1 MALICVLE
9 HPVNIDASRVAR
21 EPQGNPRNEAITSYL
36 GMIMPHNLT
45 VRFVESVVANGRRKE
60 CDAEAKG
67 LILRVTPGGVK
78 TWAVLYSHGRG
89 KRRLTLGE
97 FPAIKLAK
105 ARELTL
111 QALADIA
118 QGHDPQGRKLAERRG
133 RVDALSFNRL
143 ADIWLENHAR
153 VKLKPTAVVEYER
166 MIDADLRP
174 CLGEMAAALITKQDV
189 ILRVRDKIAGR
200 GARVHADHVVG
211 MVSRIY
217 SWAIDEEY
225 VENNPGYKIRKA
237 AAGPSIRDRVLTG
250 DELRSFWTGLDKAEM
265 SEALRMIFRL
275 ALLTGQRRSE
285 VAGMRKCEIKQDG
298 KLWILPGDRTENGR
312 TIHGRTKNRRDH
324 IVPLTDAA
332 MGVVAK
338 AIRLSEE
345 SEFVFP
351 SPVRDGRVGHINGEA
366 VSMAMRRN
374 RIAAFGVPDM
384 RTHDLRRTMRTF
396 LGEQGVP
403 DEVADRVLN
412 HTRPGVGNQHYN
424 HAKMLP
430 QVRGALELWAAY
442 VEAACGESL
451 PKLPARAYLLAE
463 GVR

>member
-1 MALICVLE
+1 M
-9 HPVNIDASRVAR
+9 NIGASQVAR
-21 EPQGNPRNEAITSYL
+21 EPQGNPRNQATTILSHRIWGT
-36 GMIMPHNLT
+36 IMPLKLT
-45 VRFVESVVANGRRKE
+45 VRFVETVRAKDRRE
-60 CDAEAKG
+60 EYRDAEAKG
-67 LILRVTPGGVK
+67 LILRVTPAGVK
-78 TWAVLYSHGRG
+78 TWAVLYSHGGR

-118 QGHDPQGRKLAERRG
+118 QGHDPQGRKIAERRG

-143 ADIWLENHAR
+143 ADKWLENHAR

-174 CLGEMAAALITKQDV
+174 CLGEMAAGLITKQDV
-189 ILRVRDKIAGR
+189 ILKVRDKIAGR

-225 VENNPGYKIRKA
+225 VDTNPAYKIRKA
-237 AAGPSIRDRVLTG
+237 AAGPSVRDRVLTS
-250 DELRSFWTGLDKAEM
+250 DELRSFWNGLDKAEM
-265 SEALRMIFRL
+265 SEPLRLIFRL

-285 VAGMRKCEIKQDG
+285 VAGMRKCEIKHDDR
-298 KLWILPGDRTENGR
+298 LWILPGDRMENGQ

-324 IVPLTDAA
+324 MVPLTDAA
-332 MGVVAK
+332 MEVVSK
-338 AIRLSEE
+338 AISLSGE

-374 RIAAFGVPDM
+374 RTKAFGVPDM
-384 RTHDLRRTMRTF
+384 RTHDLRRTLRTF

-403 DEVADRVLN
+403 DEVADRVLEPCAA
-412 HTRPGVGNQHYN
+412 RGWKPALQPRQDVASG
-424 HAKMLP
+424 P
-430 QVRGALELWAAY
+430 RGAGAL
-442 VEAACGESL
+442 G
-451 PKLPARAYLLAE
+451 
-463 GVR
+463 

>member
-1 MALICVLE
+1 
-9 HPVNIDASRVAR
+9 
-21 EPQGNPRNEAITSYL
+21 
-36 GMIMPHNLT
+36 MIMPLNLT
-45 VRFVESVVANGRRKE
+45 ARFVESVVAKNRRKE
-60 CDAEAKG
+60 YRDTEAKG
-67 LILRVTPGGVK
+67 LILRVTPAGVK
-78 TWAVLYSHGRG
+78 TWAVLYSHGRR

-133 RVDALSFNRL
+133 RVHALSFNRL

-174 CLGEMAAALITKQDV
+174 CLGEMAAGLIKKQDV
-189 ILRVRDKIAGR
+189 ILKVRDKIAGR

-225 VENNPGYKIRKA
+225 VETNPAYKVRKA
-237 AAGPSIRDRVLTG
+237 AAGPSVRNRVLTS
-250 DELRSFWTGLDKAEM
+250 DELRSFWVGLDKAEM
-265 SEALRMIFRL
+265 SEPLRLIFRL
-275 ALLTGQRRSE
+275 ALLSGQRRSE
-285 VAGMRKCEIKQDG
+285 VAGMRKCEIKHDDR
-298 KLWILPGDRTENGR
+298 LWLLPGDRMENGQ

-324 IVPLTDAA
+324 MVPLTDAA
-332 MGVVAK
+332 MEIISK
-338 AIRLSEE
+338 AISLAGE

-374 RIAAFGVPDM
+374 RKNAFGVPDM

-412 HTRPGVGNQHYN
+412 HARPGVGNQHYN

-430 QVRGALELWAAY
+430 QVRRALELWAAY
-442 VEAACGESL
+442 VEATCLQAS
-451 PKLPARAYLLAE
+451 PKPRLAAA
-463 GVR
+463 

>member
-1 MALICVLE
+1 
-9 HPVNIDASRVAR
+9 
-21 EPQGNPRNEAITSYL
+21 
-36 GMIMPHNLT
+36 MPLNFT
-45 VRFVESVVANGRRKE
+45 ARFVETVRAKDRRE
-60 CDAEAKG
+60 EYRDAEAKG
-67 LILRVTPGGVK
+67 LILRVTPAGVK
-78 TWAVLYSHGRG
+78 TWAVLYSHG
-89 KRRLTLGE
+89 KRKKRLTLGE

-118 QGHDPQGRKLAERRG
+118 QGDDPQGRKIAERRG

-174 CLGEMAAALITKQDV
+174 CLGEMAAGLITKQNV
-189 ILRVRDKIAGR
+189 ILKVRDKIAGR

-225 VENNPGYKIRKA
+225 VEINPA
-237 AAGPSIRDRVLTG
+237 S
-250 DELRSFWTGLDKAEM
+250 LRL
-265 SEALRMIFRL
+265 IFRL

-285 VAGMRKCEIKQDG
+285 VAGMQKCEIRQDDR
-298 KLWILPGDRTENGR
+298 LWILPGDRMENGQ

-332 MGVVAK
+332 MDVVSK
-338 AIRLSEE
+338 AISLSGE

-351 SPVRDGRVGHINGEA
+351 SPVRDGRVGHIHGEA

-374 RIAAFGVPDM
+374 RKKAFGVPDM
-384 RTHDLRRTMRTF
+384 RTHDLRRTLRTF

-412 HTRPGVGNQHYN
+412 HARPGVGNQHYN

-430 QVRGALELWAAY
+430 QVRGALELWALY
-442 VEAACGESL
+442 VETACSEEAAKQPAAVED
-451 PKLPARAYLLAE
+451 ARAVA
-463 GVR
+463 

>member
-1 MALICVLE
+1 
-9 HPVNIDASRVAR
+9 
-21 EPQGNPRNEAITSYL
+21 
-36 GMIMPHNLT
+36 MPLNFT
-45 VRFVESVVANGRRKE
+45 ARFVETVRAKDRRE
-60 CDAEAKG
+60 EYRDAEAKG
-67 LILRVTPGGVK
+67 LILRVTPAGVK
-78 TWAVLYSHGRG
+78 TWAVLYSHGKR

-174 CLGEMAAALITKQDV
+174 CLGEMAAGLVTKQDV
-189 ILRVRDKIAGR
+189 ILKVRDKIAGR

-225 VENNPGYKIRKA
+225 VEINPAYKIRKA
-237 AAGPSIRDRVLTG
+237 AAGPSVRDRVLTS
-250 DELRSFWTGLDKAEM
+250 DELRSFWAGLDKAEM
-265 SEALRMIFRL
+265 SEPLRLIFRL

-285 VAGMRKCEIKQDG
+285 VAGMRKCEIKQDDR
-298 KLWILPGDRTENGR
+298 LWILPGDRMENGQ

-332 MGVVAK
+332 MDVVSK
-338 AIRLSEE
+338 AISLSGE

-351 SPVRDGRVGHINGEA
+351 SPVRDGRVGHIHGEA

-374 RIAAFGVPDM
+374 REKAFGVPDM
-384 RTHDLRRTMRTF
+384 RTHDLRRTLRTF

-412 HTRPGVGNQHYN
+412 HARPGVGNQHYN

-430 QVRGALELWAAY
+430 QVRGALELWATY
-442 VEAACGESL
+442 VETACSEEAAKQPAAVED
-451 PKLPARAYLLAE
+451 ARAAAPPADQAVSDYAIPLAAA
-463 GVR
+463 

>member
-1 MALICVLE
+1 MALISVPE

-21 EPQGNPRNEAITSYL
+21 EPQGNPKKSGDHALCCVSGGT
-36 GMIMPHNLT
+36 IMPLNFT
-45 VRFVESVVANGRRKE
+45 ARFVETVRAKDRRE
-60 CDAEAKG
+60 EYRDAEAKG
-67 LILRVTPGGVK
+67 LILRVTPAGVK
-78 TWAVLYSHGRG
+78 TWAVLYSHG
-89 KRRLTLGE
+89 KRKKRLTLGE

-118 QGHDPQGRKLAERRG
+118 QGDDPQGRKIAERRG

-174 CLGEMAAALITKQDV
+174 CLGEMAAGLITKQNV
-189 ILRVRDKIAGR
+189 ILKVRDKIAGR

-225 VENNPGYKIRKA
+225 VEINPA
-237 AAGPSIRDRVLTG
+237 S
-250 DELRSFWTGLDKAEM
+250 LRL
-265 SEALRMIFRL
+265 IFRL

-285 VAGMRKCEIKQDG
+285 VAGMQKCEIRQDDR
-298 KLWILPGDRTENGR
+298 LWILPGDRMENGQ

-332 MGVVAK
+332 MDVVSK
-338 AIRLSEE
+338 AISLSGE

-351 SPVRDGRVGHINGEA
+351 SPVRDGRVGHIHGEA

-374 RIAAFGVPDM
+374 RKKAFGVPDM
-384 RTHDLRRTMRTF
+384 RTHDLRRTLRTF

-412 HTRPGVGNQHYN
+412 HARPGVGNQHYN

-430 QVRGALELWAAY
+430 QVRGALELWALY
-442 VEAACGESL
+442 VETACSEEAAKQPAAVED
-451 PKLPARAYLLAE
+451 ARAVA
-463 GVR
+463 

>member
-1 MALICVLE
+1 M
-9 HPVNIDASRVAR
+9 N
-21 EPQGNPRNEAITSYL
+21 
-36 GMIMPHNLT
+36 MPHKFT
-45 VRFVESVVANGRRKE
+45 ARFVETVKAEGGRQEYR
-60 CDAEAKG
+60 DTEAKG

-78 TWAVLYSHGRG
+78 TWALLYSHGRR

-105 ARELTL
+105 AREL
-111 QALADIA
+111 ALDGIARVA
-118 QGHDPQGRKLAERRG
+118 QGQDPQGQKLAERRG
-133 RVDALSFNRL
+133 RLDALSFSKL
-143 ADIWLENHAR
+143 ADAWLEKHAR

-174 CLGEMAAALITKQDV
+174 TIGEMAAGLITKQDV
-189 ILRVRDKIAGR
+189 ILKVRDKIAGR

-225 VENNPGYKIRKA
+225 VDSNPAYKVRKA
-237 AAGPSIRDRVLTG
+237 AAGPSVRDRVLTTEEIG
-250 DELRSFWTGLDKAEM
+250 LFWNGLGKAEM
-265 SEALRMIFRL
+265 SEPLRLIFRL

-285 VAGMRKCEIKQDG
+285 VAGMRKCEINHDD
-298 KLWILPGDRTENGR
+298 KLWTLPGDRMENGQ

-324 IVPLTDAA
+324 MVPLTEPA
-332 MGVVAK
+332 M
-338 AIRLSEE
+338 AIVLEAITLSGD

-374 RIAAFGVPDM
+374 RKTAFGVPDM
-384 RTHDLRRTMRTF
+384 RTHDLRRTLRTF
-396 LGEQGVP
+396 LGEQGIP

-412 HTRPGVGNQHYN
+412 HARPGVGNQHYN

-430 QVRGALELWAAY
+430 QVRSALELWAVHVATACSR
-442 VEAACGESL
+442 AA
-451 PKLPARAYLLAE
+451 PKPAATMDGTMAQAATADMGDADQAAALKAA
-463 GVR
+463 

>member
-1 MALICVLE
+1 
-9 HPVNIDASRVAR
+9 
-21 EPQGNPRNEAITSYL
+21 
-36 GMIMPHNLT
+36 MPLNLT
-45 VRFVESVVANGRRKE
+45 ARFVETVRAKDRRDE
-60 CDAEAKG
+60 FRDVEAKG
-67 LILRVTPGGVK
+67 LILRVTPAGVK
-78 TWAVLYSHGRG
+78 TWAVLYSHGGR

-97 FPAIKLAK
+97 FPAITLAK

-143 ADIWLENHAR
+143 ADIWLEKHAR

-174 CLGEMAAALITKQDV
+174 CLGEMAAGLITKQDV
-189 ILRVRDKIAGR
+189 ILKVRDKIAGR

-225 VENNPGYKIRKA
+225 VETNPAYKIRKA
-237 AAGPSIRDRVLTG
+237 ATGPSVRDRVLTS
-250 DELRSFWTGLDKAEM
+250 DELGSFWFGLDKAEM
-265 SEALRMIFRL
+265 SEPLRLIFRL

-285 VAGMRKCEIKQDG
+285 VAGMRKCEIKHDDR
-298 KLWILPGDRTENGR
+298 LWVLPGDKMENGQ

-324 IVPLTDAA
+324 MVPLTDAA
-332 MGVVAK
+332 MEAVSK
-338 AIRLSEE
+338 AISLSGE

-374 RIAAFGVPDM
+374 RTKAFGVPDM

-412 HTRPGVGNQHYN
+412 HARPGVGNQHYN

-430 QVRGALELWAAY
+430 QVRGALELWATF
-442 VEAACGESL
+442 VEAACRQASV
-451 PKLPARAYLLAE
+451 KQLLAAA
-463 GVR
+463 